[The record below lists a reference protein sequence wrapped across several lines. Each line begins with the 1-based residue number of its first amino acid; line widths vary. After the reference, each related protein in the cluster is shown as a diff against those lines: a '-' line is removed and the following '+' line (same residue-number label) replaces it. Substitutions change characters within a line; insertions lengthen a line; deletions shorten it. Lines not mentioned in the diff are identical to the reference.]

1 MWVSRKYLE
10 RVERHNDEL
19 IAGCTRIKCEMVSLR
34 RDLEE
39 AECHL
44 EEMAC
49 EARRAEEQLRA
60 NIDKLMAEND
70 RLAEENA
77 RLRAESD
84 ELRGMQKGIQQ
95 WYNLLCYDGSPQ
107 PVEGEA

>member
-19 IAGCTRIKCEMVSLR
+19 IDENTKLKCELVSMR
-34 RDLEE
+34 RDLRD
-39 AECHL
+39 ADKRL
-44 EEMAC
+44 AEMAD
-49 EARRAEEQLRA
+49 EAQGMESRLRA
-60 NIDKLMAEND
+60 SIDKLMAEND